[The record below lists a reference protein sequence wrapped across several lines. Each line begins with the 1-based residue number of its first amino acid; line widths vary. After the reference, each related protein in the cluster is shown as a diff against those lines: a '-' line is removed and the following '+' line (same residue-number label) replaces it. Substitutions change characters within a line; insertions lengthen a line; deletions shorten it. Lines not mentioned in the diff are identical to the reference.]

1 MFSYKVKVISSTPE
15 PDRFRV
21 VDYEAIA
28 STSAEARWVTLDKH
42 RQSIPVGQVHQDP
55 VRCVIVEQSK
65 PDDRTA
71 RSIAESFIT
80 AEQLAALE
88 RERNPYVVAS

>member
-15 PDRFRV
+15 PDQFRV

-28 STSAEARWVTLDKH
+28 STSAEARWVTLEQH
-42 RQSIPVGQVHQDP
+42 RQALPATDDKT

-65 PDDRTA
+65 SDDRSA

-80 AEQLAALE
+80 AEQLATLE